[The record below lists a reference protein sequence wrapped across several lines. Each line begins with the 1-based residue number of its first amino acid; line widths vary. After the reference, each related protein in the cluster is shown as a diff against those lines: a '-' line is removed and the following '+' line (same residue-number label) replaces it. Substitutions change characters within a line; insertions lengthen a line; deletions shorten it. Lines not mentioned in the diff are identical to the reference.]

1 MAGVEMQSDGSNGDR
16 SAAAPDLTLRNGRVV
31 TPHGLLHGGLSV
43 SDGVIVHVGADQSLV
58 RGTEDIDVAGR
69 VIFPG
74 IIDPHTH
81 MGVGDGWGPEKL
93 ESDFASES
101 RDAISAG
108 VTTIVTTS
116 VYGPSPRVP
125 TVKSNIEAA
134 SRQSYVDFRI
144 TALMVTREHIEE
156 ISDLVALGVRSFK
169 YYWGYKG
176 PQAASFGLSEDG
188 CPTDQFWLACE
199 AMKRAHPRAFP
210 MIHAEDPDIRYLL
223 IERWR
228 KRDPEGS
235 LVSWAYANPNIL
247 EPLQLAQAAWIAN
260 EIEIPLYMVHVSSH
274 EAVQMIREF
283 KAKGWRTV
291 GETLSA
297 FLYWTAD
304 EADRRGV
311 GAKGK
316 VQPPIKFAED
326 REALWQGIRD
336 GTITQIGTD
345 HLMYTR
351 DAAEGNFWEKRVG
364 LGPGLGTS
372 LPAVVTAG
380 LNRDKLTLEQLAHVM
395 AENVARQYDLYPTKG
410 ALQPGSDADIV
421 VFDPSHRRIARAD
434 ELHSASQYTIY
445 EGEELFGWPER
456 VYLRGKLVAERGQIV
471 STAPSGHYVPDVA
484 ERAVH
489 EARVTVGA

>member
-1 MAGVEMQSDGSNGDR
+1 MEP
-16 SAAAPDLTLRNGRVV
+16 SASQPDLTLRNGRVV
-31 TPHGLLHGGLSV
+31 TPHGIIRGGISAH
-43 SDGVIVHVGADQSLV
+43 DGVITQVGADASLPQG
-58 RGTEDIDVAGR
+58 REDVDVAGK

-74 IIDPHTH
+74 VIDPHTH

-101 RDAISAG
+101 QDAIAGG

-116 VYGPSPRVP
+116 VYGPTPRAAM
-125 TVKSNIEAA
+125 VKSNIEAGQ
-134 SRQSYVDFRI
+134 RQSYVDFRI

-156 ISDLVALGVRSFK
+156 VDDLVALGVRSFK

-176 PQAASFGLSEDG
+176 PQAASFGLSEAG

-228 KRDPEGS
+228 ERDPQGS
-235 LVSWAYANPNIL
+235 LVSWARANPNIL
-247 EPLQLAQAAWIAN
+247 EPLQLAQAAWIAA
-260 EIEIPLYMVHVSSH
+260 EIDIPLYMVHVSSN

-304 EADRRGV
+304 EADASGV
-311 GAKGK
+311 GARGK
-316 VQPPIKFAED
+316 VQPAIKFRED
-326 REALWQGIRD
+326 RDALWQGIRD

-345 HLMYTR
+345 HLMYSSDSAT
-351 DAAEGNFWEKRVG
+351 GNFWDKRVG

-372 LPAVVTAG
+372 LPAVITAG
-380 LNRDKLTLEQLAHVM
+380 LNRDQVTLEEMARVM
-395 AENVARQYDLYPTKG
+395 AENVARQYDMYPTKG
-410 ALQPGSDADIV
+410 VLQPGSDADIV
-421 VFDPSHRRIARAD
+421 VFDPCNGRSAAAD
-434 ELHSASQYTIY
+434 QLLSASRYTIY
-445 EGEELFGWPER
+445 EGQELFGWPER
-456 VYLRGKLVAERGQIV
+456 VYLRGRL
-471 STAPSGHYVPDVA
+471 TAQDGTTVPSARSGRYVPEVTPSRPT
-484 ERAVH
+484 ERVP
-489 EARVTVGA
+489 TP